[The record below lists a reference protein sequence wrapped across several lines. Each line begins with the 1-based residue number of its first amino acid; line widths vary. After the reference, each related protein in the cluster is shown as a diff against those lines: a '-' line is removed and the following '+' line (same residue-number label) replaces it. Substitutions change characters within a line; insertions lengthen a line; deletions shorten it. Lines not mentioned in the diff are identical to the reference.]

1 MRPLRSRA
9 SSRLPP
15 VPEESLRIAWVGGGP
30 GRPQSGG
37 VPGVATEL
45 LLGLARRGHRID
57 CFGAGA
63 PGELPAQLAEH
74 ERIVFVW
81 GGSSAWRWNRWYSRT
96 RIAAAVSG
104 LLARALASVRL
115 RRQIVRRHA
124 ADPYD
129 LIYQFSSIEGLG
141 VPRRLLRSLPLVL
154 HPETHSAGEL
164 KALLEERRVGLHCQP
179 LHAYAAA
186 VATMAARALVQRI
199 RIQRAGLLICISSAF
214 RDHLVRDYRFP
225 AERTLVIPN
234 PVRLERFEGLVRDAQ
249 QIPVVLV
256 VGRVAA
262 RKGIE
267 DVVAVAGLLHE
278 RRARVHLRVI
288 GGPGLWSD
296 YTKLLEQ
303 LPAGSSEY
311 VGRVHPSLIPDE
323 LARSDVLLQAS
334 TYEPFG
340 LTVAEALAAGVPVVA
355 TSAVGAIE
363 GVDRS
368 VVAVVAPGD
377 AATMAAALEEMI
389 TRARAEP
396 DLAAR
401 ARAEAKRLFAG
412 DVVCAQVS
420 EALEQLTAKAASERV
435 R

>member
-1 MRPLRSRA
+1 
-9 SSRLPP
+9 
-15 VPEESLRIAWVGGGP
+15 
-30 GRPQSGG
+30 

-45 LLGLARRGHRID
+45 LLGLARNGHRID

-63 PGELPAQLAEH
+63 PGELPVQLAEH
-74 ERIVFVW
+74 DRITFIW
-81 GGSSAWRWNRWYSRT
+81 GGSAWRWNRWYSRT
-96 RIAAAVSG
+96 RIAIAVTG
-104 LLARALASVRL
+104 LLARALASIRL
-115 RRQIVRRHA
+115 RQEIVRRHA

-141 VPRRLLRSLPLVL
+141 VPRRLLRTLPLVL
-154 HPETHSAGEL
+154 HPETHGAGEL
-164 KALLEERRVGLHCQP
+164 KALLAERRLGLRCQP

-199 RIQRAGLLICISSAF
+199 RIQRADLLICISSVF

-225 AERTLVIPN
+225 QERTVVIPN
-234 PVRLERFEGLVRDAQ
+234 PVRLERFEGLRRDTQ
-249 QIPVVLV
+249 ETPVVLV

-267 DVVAVAGLLHE
+267 DVVAVAQLLHE
-278 RRARVHLRVI
+278 RRAPTRLRVI

-303 LPAGSSEY
+303 LPADSSEY
-311 VGRVHPSLIPDE
+311 VGRVHPSLIGDE

-355 TSAVGAIE
+355 TTAVGAIE

-377 AATMAAALEEMI
+377 ATAMAAALEEMI

-401 ARAEAKRLFAG
+401 ARAEAERLFAAP
-412 DVVCAQVS
+412 VVCARIGA
-420 EALEQLTAKAASERV
+420 ALEQLTAQAASERV